1 MGKPLPSLSKRV
13 LTSLLP
19 EPRPL
24 PADKPAIATISANSA
39 AADAAASTG
48 DTPPAFKLDLRPH
61 MRDLAAGASILVS
74 SSIAKQIHRTKFWQ
88 RSLAGP
94 APDRILVHPRCFY
107 RKSMAEAELLLMG
120 RFRLPGGD
128 ATARD
133 GSPFF
138 VTPPGELWLES
149 LHSFHWLRHF
159 DAGGSEPVQ
168 EHLRQLIAHWVR
180 AHGNWHELAWRPH
193 VLARRLITWFSFG
206 RLILANSDVLFRS
219 RVLLS
224 MARQARHL
232 AKTAHRAAPG
242 LPRMTAAIGLVQS
255 GVCLPDGDAR
265 RTKGLHM
272 LAEELSTQIL
282 PDGGHVSRNPEAV
295 LAIASDLLAIIDAM
309 VQRDLIIPATI
320 RRALDRMMPMIRL
333 MLHGDGRLTLFN
345 GGTEGVDGWAQ
356 TLLSYDNTR
365 KKIIVH
371 APQSGY
377 HRLTCGSTLVI
388 ADTGPAPPSAVS
400 SRAHAG
406 CLSFELSAQEER
418 IVVNCGASLLKG
430 AEWEQAMRA
439 TAAHSTVTVEDT
451 SSAHIVSGRWT
462 GKLLG
467 ARLVEGPSQ
476 VEARR
481 NETEDGILLDAS
493 HNGYL
498 KPFGLIHERRLFLSH
513 DGIDFRGEDRLVPR
527 NAETPA
533 RRFAVRFHLHPSVKV
548 TRLTD
553 STGAL
558 LRLPSGAI
566 WRFRADAVLEIADSV
581 YLGAGDTIRK
591 SQQLVISGLSGTEP
605 VTVKWALKRANDREP
620 EHAVH

>member
-1 MGKPLPSLSKRV
+1 MQ
-13 LTSLLP
+13 
-19 EPRPL
+19 
-24 PADKPAIATISANSA
+24 ADKPAIATTSVKSA
-39 AADAAASTG
+39 AADTATSA
-48 DTPPAFKLDLRPH
+48 DYTPPAFKLDLLAH
-61 MRDLAAGASILVS
+61 AGDLISGASNLITTSVT
-74 SSIAKQIHRTKFWQ
+74 KQIHRTKFWQ
-88 RSLAGP
+88 RSLSGP

-107 RKSMAEAELLLMG
+107 RKSMAEAELLLVG

-138 VTPPGELWLES
+138 IAPPSELWLES
-149 LHSFHWLRHF
+149 LHGFHWLRHF

-180 AHGNWHELAWRPH
+180 AHGSWHDLAWRPH
-193 VLARRLITWFSFG
+193 VLARRLITWASFG
-206 RLILANSDVLFRS
+206 RLILTNSDVLFRS

-232 AKTAHRAAPG
+232 SKTAHYAAPG

-255 GVCLPDGDAR
+255 GVCLPDGEAR
-265 RTKGLHM
+265 LAKGLHM
-272 LAEELSTQIL
+272 LAEELGLQIL

-295 LAIASDLLAIIDAM
+295 LAIASDLLAVVDAM
-309 VQRDLIIPATI
+309 VQRDLIIPATV

-333 MLHGDGRLTLFN
+333 MLHGDGRLALFN

-365 KKIIVH
+365 NKIVVH

-388 ADTGPAPPSAVS
+388 ADTGLGAPAAVS

-406 CLSFELSAQEER
+406 CLSFELSALEER
-418 IVVNCGASLLKG
+418 IIVNCGASLLKG

-439 TAAHSTVTVEDT
+439 TAAHSTLTIADT
-451 SSAHIVSGRWT
+451 SSAHIVGGRLT
-462 GKLLG
+462 SKLLG
-467 ARLVEGPSQ
+467 ARMIEGPSQ
-476 VEARR
+476 VDAKRS
-481 NETEDGILLDAS
+481 ETEDGILIDAK
-493 HNGYL
+493 HNGYA
-498 KPFGLIHERRLFLSH
+498 KPFGLAHERRLFLSH
-513 DGIDFRGEDRLVPR
+513 DGTDFRGEDRLVPR
-527 NAETPA
+527 EVTTPS

-553 STGAL
+553 SAGAL

-566 WRFRADAVLEIADSV
+566 WRFRADAALEIADSV
-581 YLGAGDTIRK
+581 YLGPGDAIRK
-591 SQQLVISGLSGTEP
+591 SQQLVLSGATDAEP
-605 VTVKWALKRANDREP
+605 VTIKWALKRANDRES
-620 EHAVH
+620 